1 MVSADPQTLDAY
13 RARAEAYAAIPPAP
27 EQDAALARFL
37 ADLPE
42 GGRILDLGC
51 GPGLQAAAM
60 QAAGFDVTGLDPL
73 PEFVAATRSRGVR
86 ARLGSFTDLTEV
98 AAYDGIHASFSL
110 LHAPRADMPGHL
122 ARIRTALTPGGRV
135 FLGLK
140 LGTGE
145 GRDALGRFYT
155 YYSEADLRHLLT
167 DAGFTVTGVELGH
180 GAGLAGTDDPFILVF
195 AHA

>member
-60 QAAGFDVTGLDPL
+60 QAAG
-73 PEFVAATRSRGVR
+73 
-86 ARLGSFTDLTEV
+86 
-98 AAYDGIHASFSL
+98 
-110 LHAPRADMPGHL
+110 
-122 ARIRTALTPGGRV
+122 
-135 FLGLK
+135 
-140 LGTGE
+140 
-145 GRDALGRFYT
+145 
-155 YYSEADLRHLLT
+155 
-167 DAGFTVTGVELGH
+167 H
-180 GAGLAGTDDPFILVF
+180 GANFSKPSATQGASTVV
-195 AHA
+195 